1 MTRNLLAAALA
12 LASLSAQAGL
22 HCNTPDCPPDTWGG
36 YKAHLTYS
44 GAIGAGSE
52 LIVPPIAQWAGMG
65 PKSAQTLA
73 FGLCLVPGTVREWRS
88 RSQPGNRF
96 SNRDML
102 SNAAGCGI
110 GMGTVAGVR
119 WALTADPVTT
129 AVSVGLRI
137 ELP

>member
-1 MTRNLLAAALA
+1 MKLAALALA
-12 LASLSAQAGL
+12 LASLNAHAGL
-22 HCNTPDCPPDTWGG
+22 HCNTPDCPADAWGG

-44 GAIGAGSE
+44 GAIGIGSE

-65 PKSAQTLA
+65 PKSSQALA
-73 FGLCLVPGTVREWRS
+73 FGLCLVPCTVREWRS

-119 WALTADPVTT
+119 WALTADPATKT
-129 AVSVGLRI
+129 VGLGLRVK
-137 ELP
+137 LP